1 MAKHKYYWSK
11 IQKWSSTTSNLRVP
25 KNSTYGTAKS
35 SSYPLETCLLAD
47 PPYNS
52 FFLPNLCSCD
62 SPMVAFKIRPQ
73 IFFPSWYAHVF
84 ALRLWVLYHRWNLF
98 LLLWAG
104 FVTSSRRWHRWYHD
118 TMQLCFQ
125 LTGIHRNITRK
136 MFTKCW

>member
-73 IFFPSWYAHVF
+73 IFFHLGMHMSLHWDYGFSTIGGIYFFYSGLALWLPVEGGIDDIMIPCNF
-84 ALRLWVLYHRWNLF
+84 AFNWRVYIE
-98 LLLWAG
+98 
-104 FVTSSRRWHRWYHD
+104 T
-118 TMQLCFQ
+118 
-125 LTGIHRNITRK
+125 
-136 MFTKCW
+136 